1 MAGRGDETPWEAVTA
16 IGAAIAAEREMPAAV
31 GVATRRLAAL
41 CDATVA
47 LWGAIDGPDRL
58 RLLAVSPLADGQ
70 VLPAIVST
78 SPGADGRQPAAF
90 AALPRALATRSPVVG
105 AEDDGP
111 GAYLAVP
118 LPAQGRAWGVALARA
133 SRPVDELLPCCGPL
147 EALAPLLGLLL
158 AGAARDA
165 ARPNER
171 SGGEGGRDDWPQLRD
186 VIERELA
193 RARRERS
200 SCAVVLV
207 ALAPVEMTQPPRAH
221 GGPALD
227 EEGRQAMLRLF
238 RATCRAMDLV
248 SRYGTDQFLALLP
261 GSDGRGARLA
271 ADRFLRQLYLSP
283 VGLPPDR
290 SGYLQATIG
299 IAAFPVD
306 GFTADELLSTA
317 STALCEQRRAVG
329 SRR

>member
-16 IGAAIAAEREMPAAV
+16 IGAAIAAERETPAAL

-47 LWGAIDGPDRL
+47 LWGAIDSPDRL

-70 VLPAIVST
+70 VIPAIVST
-78 SPGADGRQPAAF
+78 SPRADGRQPAAVD
-90 AALPRALATRSPVVG
+90 ALPRALAIRSPVVG
-105 AEDDGP
+105 TEEDGR

-158 AGAARDA
+158 AGVARDA
-165 ARPNER
+165 ARPSER
-171 SGGEGGRDDWPQLRD
+171 SGDTGDDCSQLRD
-186 VIERELA
+186 TIERELA
-193 RARRERS
+193 RARRDRS

-207 ALAPVEMTQPPRAH
+207 ALAPVEMTLAPQEH
-221 GGPALD
+221 GWPTLD
-227 EEGRQAMLRLF
+227 EAGRQAMLQLL
-238 RATCRAMDLV
+238 RATCRAMDVV
-248 SRYGTDQFLALLP
+248 SRYGADQFLALLP

-290 SGYLQATIG
+290 SGYLHATIG

-317 STALCEQRRAVG
+317 STALCEQRRAVDG
-329 SRR
+329 RR